1 MELTERVCAIV
12 NPAAG
17 RGRGRQML
25 GEIHAAFEEVGV
37 EDILITA
44 ARGEE
49 RELASRAIALGF
61 TTIVAVGGDG
71 TTTNVANAILRA
83 GRDTRLGVVSAG
95 TGNDFAKTLG
105 TSKSAIRE
113 IARLSTQ
120 HADTRV
126 DVGRVEGTYFLN
138 SCGFGFDVAVIEGV
152 AQSKRL
158 RGRAVYVWAAL
169 RELFRYSGIGLA
181 VGRGK
186 PGLHMMLVIAN
197 ARYFGGAFTIAPG
210 ASVADGLLD
219 SIAVSQVPLLRRI
232 SLLSAVARGTHLRFP
247 EVKTERAAL
256 FDVEFL
262 QPPSYEADGELR
274 HARSARLS
282 IDCVPGALRVLTAPG
297 GATGSPA

>member
-1 MELTERVCAIV
+1 MA
-12 NPAAG
+12 
-17 RGRGRQML
+17 
-25 GEIHAAFEEVGV
+25 EIRAAFEEVGV
-37 EDILITA
+37 ADILVTTA
-44 ARGEE
+44 PGEE

-83 GRDTRLGVVSAG
+83 GRDTRLGVVSVG

-105 TSKSAIRE
+105 TSKSGIRE

-120 HADTRV
+120 AADTRV

-138 SCGFGFDVAVIEGV
+138 SCGFGFDVAVIEGA

-169 RELFRYSGIGLA
+169 RELFRYRGIGLA
-181 VGRGK
+181 IGRGA

-197 ARYFGGAFTIAPG
+197 ARYFGGAFTIAPE
-210 ASVADGLLD
+210 ASVTDGMLD
-219 SIAVSQVPLLRRI
+219 SIAVIQVPLLRRI
-232 SLLSAVARGTHLRFP
+232 SLLSAAARGTHLRFP
-247 EVKTERAAL
+247 EVLTGQAAL

-262 QPPSYEADGELR
+262 EAPTYEADGELHR
-274 HARSARLS
+274 ARSARLS
-282 IDCVPGALRVLTAPG
+282 IDCVPGALRVLAGTG
-297 GATGSPA
+297 GPNGSSAGE